1 LHSNACEE
9 ESVDKV
15 VIIPFIDLAWTDID
29 DKSRAIAE
37 KFGEESTSV
46 KLFNGLAEDLLGTEK
61 ENELFVIFYEI
72 MAE

>member
-1 LHSNACEE
+1 MLIMTEIKA
-9 ESVDKV
+9 KRM
-15 VIIPFIDLAWTDID
+15 A
-29 DKSRAIAE
+29 KAIAE